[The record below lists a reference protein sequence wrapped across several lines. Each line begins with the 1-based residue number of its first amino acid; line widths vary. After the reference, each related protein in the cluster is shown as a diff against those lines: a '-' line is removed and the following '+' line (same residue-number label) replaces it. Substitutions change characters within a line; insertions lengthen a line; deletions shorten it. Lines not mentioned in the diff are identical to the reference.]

1 MYSKLDCLM
10 LNNKQKSKKKNPRD
24 VLTFE
29 HYKVL
34 LCLYNHVL
42 GNHFCY
48 KKEIVELIV
57 LI

>member
-10 LNNKQKSKKKNPRD
+10 LNNKQKSKNIPRD
-24 VLTFE
+24 ILTFE

-34 LCLYNHVL
+34 LCLYNHVV